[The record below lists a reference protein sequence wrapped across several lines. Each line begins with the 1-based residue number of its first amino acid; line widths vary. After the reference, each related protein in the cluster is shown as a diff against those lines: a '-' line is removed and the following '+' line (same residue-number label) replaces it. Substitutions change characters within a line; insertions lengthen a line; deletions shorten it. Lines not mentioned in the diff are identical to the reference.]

1 MNSRGGATRTTPAA
15 SEGVIGTRGIVP
27 RLYHD
32 IFFITHHASRITH
45 HASRITHH
53 ASRITHHASRITP
66 ISVLSSSCLT
76 QLILFSFPVQLSRD
90 QQQATDLDLQ

>member
-27 RLYHD
+27 PAIPRY
-32 IFFITHHASRITH
+32 FFHHASRITHHASRITH

-53 ASRITHHASRITP
+53 ASRITHHASRIT
-66 ISVLSSSCLT
+66 LT
-76 QLILFSFPVQLSRD
+76 QLILFSFLVQLSRG